1 MKFSRLTGLG
11 CWLILGCA
19 LAPHLLAQRRE
30 DILSIQRDVAQ
41 LQDQIKQLQAS
52 QDQKMSAL
60 ESLLKQALD
69 ESNRAS
75 ASMTALQRTLTDS
88 LNEQQ
93 SKVAGPMAVLGTKVD
108 QSADEL
114 RAVRENLS
122 ALASR
127 LVNLDNKLSDIS
139 SAVRTLSQPAAPPP
153 VFGGAPPGAA
163 SGAVPPA
170 GISAENLWLNA
181 FRDY

>member
-1 MKFSRLTGLG
+1 MNASRLAAFGF
-11 CWLILGCA
+11 
-19 LAPHLLAQRRE
+19 LLLPAFLFAQRRD

-52 QDQKMSAL
+52 QDQKMASL
-60 ESLLKQALD
+60 ESMLKQALD

-93 SKVAGPMAVLGTKVD
+93 SKVAGPMAVLGTKVN
-108 QSADEL
+108 QSADKW
-114 RAVRENLS
+114 RGGRENVA

-127 LVNLDNKLSDIS
+127 LANLDNKLSDIS

-153 VFGGAPPGAA
+153 G
-163 SGAVPPA
+163 
-170 GISAENLWLNA
+170 
-181 FRDY
+181 